1 MDFSEKY
8 LNQSLDI
15 LKNIQIK
22 GRVGSLGGR
31 CELDADANAIHL
43 APHWTH
49 GEPWL
54 WWFSLDT
61 YAILFGHGEPFGGD
75 DGEPCGGD
83 DGEPCGG
90 DCDGSHLTHGEEDG
104 DDKKP

>member
-1 MDFSEKY
+1 MD
-8 LNQSLDI
+8 
-15 LKNIQIK
+15 
-22 GRVGSLGGR
+22 
-31 CELDADANAIHL
+31 A
-43 APHWTH
+43 
-49 GEPWL
+49 
-54 WWFSLDT
+54 